1 MTGVLDRFENNKAVI
16 LIENTNEELIMDRSL
31 LPAGSSVNTYFTLKK
46 KNKEY
51 IITKIDKEAT
61 EKQAQKSSE
70 LMKKLRNKSSGSKFK
85 KN

>member
-1 MTGVLDRFENNKAVI
+1 MKGVLDRFEDNKAVI
-16 LIENTNEELIMDRSL
+16 LIENTKEELIMDRSL
-31 LPAGSSVNTYFTLKK
+31 LPAESSVNTYFTLKK
-46 KNKEY
+46 KNEEY

-61 EKQAQKSSE
+61 EQQAQKSSE